1 MVNGYWKPETVDE
14 ALALKAGHKG
24 SRFLAGG
31 TELER
36 LGCGVEVKG
45 LIDLKDVGLDGIRSE
60 RDGLHV
66 GGMVAFTQ
74 ALESDLV
81 PEGLKEAL
89 LFMGSMPKRNMATI
103 GGNVMRHG
111 SDSYLVPTLAAYH
124 ARLVFAAHGATKE
137 KAVELEHLIRHPA
150 DWEQGLLKE
159 IILDPR
165 RRVSSHR
172 FAVTTE
178 SHAAVTLS
186 LGCGADG
193 GDLRMAAAIRGS
205 GIQLFTKSQELVA
218 GGAGRKAFHETLLGE
233 LETTDDLTGS
243 AEYKRYLV
251 EEGLWMLV
259 EAMRGDHV

>member
-1 MVNGYWKPETVDE
+1 MVNGYWKPKTMEE
-14 ALALKAGHKG
+14 ALALKARHKG

-36 LGCGVEVKG
+36 LGCDVEVKG
-45 LIDLKDVGLDGIRSE
+45 LIDLKALGLDGIRKE

-66 GGMVAFTQ
+66 GSMVTFTQ
-74 ALESDLV
+74 ALGSDLV

-124 ARLVFAAHGATKE
+124 ARLVFVAQE
-137 KAVELEHLIRHPA
+137 KAVSLERLICSPS

-159 IILDPR
+159 IVLNPKR
-165 RRVSSHR
+165 QVASHR
-172 FAVTTE
+172 FAITKE

-186 LGCGADG
+186 LGREADG
-193 GDLRMAAAIRGS
+193 SDLRMAAAIRGA
-205 GIQLFTKSQELVA
+205 GIQLFAKSQKRVA
-218 GGAGRKAFHETLLGE
+218 GGAGREEFHEALLGE

>member
-36 LGCGVEVKG
+36 LGCAVEAKG
-45 LIDLKDVGLDGIRSE
+45 LIDVKALGFDGIRRE

-66 GGMVAFTQ
+66 GSMVTFTQ

-81 PEGLKEAL
+81 PNGLKEAL
-89 LFMGSMPKRNMATI
+89 RFMGSLPKRNMATI

-111 SDSYLVPTLAAYH
+111 SDSYLLPTLAAYH
-124 ARLVFAAHGATKE
+124 AGLVFVADSAQET
-137 KAVELEHLIRHPA
+137 AVEIEQLIRHPA
-150 DWEQGLLKE
+150 EWEHGLLKE
-159 IILDPR
+159 IVLDPKR
-165 RRVSSHR
+165 QVSSRR
-172 FAVTTE
+172 FAITRE

-186 LGCGADG
+186 LGCKADG
-193 GDLRMAAAIRGS
+193 NDLRMAAAVRGA
-205 GIQLFTKSQELVA
+205 GVQLFARSQERIA
-218 GGAGRKAFHETLLGE
+218 GGAGRNEFHAALEGE
-233 LETTDDLTGS
+233 LETADDLTGS

-259 EAMRGDHV
+259 EAMRRDHV